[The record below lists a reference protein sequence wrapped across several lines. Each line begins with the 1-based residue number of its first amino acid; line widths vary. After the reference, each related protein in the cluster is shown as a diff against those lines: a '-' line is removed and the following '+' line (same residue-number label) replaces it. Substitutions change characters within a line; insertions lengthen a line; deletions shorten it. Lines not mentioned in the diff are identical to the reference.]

1 LLISAL
7 SLKSDYKGFIN
18 PVFADVENNVK
29 SFGLAL
35 YVLLE
40 LIQGLTES
48 NGCAVVGCGHQQW
61 LIADAIIAPD
71 PDQAQ
76 WLV

>member
-1 LLISAL
+1 MSETEAE
-7 SLKSDYKGFIN
+7 SFVY
-18 PVFADVENNVK
+18 PVFADIENNVK
-29 SFGLAL
+29 GFGLFL

-48 NGCAVVGCGHQQW
+48 NGCVVVGCGHQQW

-71 PDQAQ
+71 PGQCQ
-76 WLV
+76 GSVR